1 VWSFV
6 WGTTAKK
13 RAVVFG
19 KISGFEK
26 YSKYHQ
32 NLYDI
37 RSIQRKIRS
46 TQLLFGRNLYM
57 FAITDRKR
65 GRREKSK
72 FFGCLRV
79 AAPLK
84 IF

>member
-19 KISGFEK
+19 KISGFEVFEVFPRTCMIFVVFSEK
-26 YSKYHQ
+26 FEVHK
-32 NLYDI
+32 
-37 RSIQRKIRS
+37 
-46 TQLLFGRNLYM
+46 LFLGETCICLPSLTEKGGEERNQ
-57 FAITDRKR
+57 
-65 GRREKSK
+65 K